1 MAIVLHITT
10 RPAWDAALA
19 AGSYRPASLAH
30 EGFIHGSTP
39 AQAAAT
45 AGHYFR
51 GRTDLVLLCID
62 EARVTAE
69 IRYEPPEPPAT
80 EAAGPT
86 VDPARAAEIFPHI
99 YSLDEQDVVPHRE
112 PVRAA
117 EIFPHI
123 YGPLDLTAVVRV
135 VAFPCNPDG
144 SFTLPLDAAG

>member
-45 AGHYFR
+45 AGRYFR

-69 IRYEPPEPPAT
+69 LRYEPPAPPAT
-80 EAAGPT
+80 EAASLTAGQ
-86 VDPARAAEIFPHI
+86 ARAAE
-99 YSLDEQDVVPHRE
+99 R
-112 PVRAA
+112 
-117 EIFPHI
+117 FPHI
-123 YGPLDLTAVVRV
+123 YGPLELTAVVRV